1 MSHSHTGGNP
11 DPHIITQ
18 GEDVYILRA
27 VYYDTAQT
35 NMPDLS
41 TYTAT
46 YAVFAGGDT
55 STLPVIALGTTAGMT
70 VSYNDGAST
79 TPTTA
84 GITLGLNGADEVAT
98 TLSGAA
104 VEGASTVTV
113 TSATGLAID
122 DWFTVVL
129 DDGSIHVTTI
139 AGLASTTV
147 TLTTA
152 LGGPAASGN
161 VVKAFNPDYALHNI
175 EIWLTS
181 STTRNLA
188 DWGVGQYQIDLIDT
202 FSHAQRVMTGTCCL
216 DGGHGHG

>member
-1 MSHSHTGGNP
+1 MSHSHTGSNP
-11 DPHIITQ
+11 DPHVIGQ

-79 TPTTA
+79 TLTTA

-104 VEGASTVTV
+104 AEGASVVAV
-113 TSATGLAID
+113 TSGTGMAIG
-122 DWFTVVL
+122 DWFTVAL

-139 AGLASTTV
+139 AGIVGGTV

-152 LGGPAASGN
+152 LGGAAASTN
-161 VVKAFNPDYALHNI
+161 VVKAYNPDYALHNI

-181 STTRNLA
+181 STTKVLT
-188 DWGVGQYQIDLIDT
+188 DWGVGQYQLDLIDP
-202 FSHAQRVMTGTCCL
+202 FGHVQRIMTGTCCL
-216 DGGHGHG
+216 DRGQGHG